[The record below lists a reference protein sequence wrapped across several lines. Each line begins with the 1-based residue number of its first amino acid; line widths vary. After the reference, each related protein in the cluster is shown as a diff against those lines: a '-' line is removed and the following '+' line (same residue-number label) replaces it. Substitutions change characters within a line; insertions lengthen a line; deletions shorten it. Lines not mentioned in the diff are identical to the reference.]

1 MTSQPKYFDAQPC
14 EATSP
19 ISYQPLA
26 SFSQTKPLCL
36 LIIRNKTYNTHATR
50 FPRHKNPAR
59 TPELVNK
66 NKENLWKTKLLI
78 LLNISWWTFY
88 DPKLQ
93 LTTIFQ
99 LAFGPCFQPCQR
111 SWKVPRKPDKTHPSH
126 TKHFSLW
133 ADTKRVRNPGSST
146 TLQHSTTNLVLY
158 FCYVWPAYLITH
170 TNKLLNLSSAPIA
183 VSLKAET
190 LPSFFD
196 PSLIECSIHNMS
208 CQKPNTKPLSR
219 RSTWKCD
226 NSPPCLTFHGPC
238 LSLILETYH
247 LIWNWSMKPHPNI
260 LIWTNWKRETKTY
273 RPTILKKWVRRLKP
287 NIRNFICLMTW
298 CSRRGVR
305 WVYEDRIR
313 ASRGKNRIHEWTAKD
328 DPPLGKP
335 TMGPLFTST
344 LCHSFNGYKY
354 LNRLYFARLWST

>member
-36 LIIRNKTYNTHATR
+36 LIIRNKTYNTHATQ

-66 NKENLWKTKLLI
+66 NKRKSLKN
-78 LLNISWWTFY
+78 
-88 DPKLQ
+88 
-93 LTTIFQ
+93 
-99 LAFGPCFQPCQR
+99 
-111 SWKVPRKPDKTHPSH
+111 KVVNFI
-126 TKHFSLW
+126 KHFLVNLLRPEAAINHNFSVSIRALFPTMPKVLKSSQKARQNKPLAHKTFFTLSRHKKGPQPW
-133 ADTKRVRNPGSST
+133 KQYYTATK
-146 TLQHSTTNLVLY
+146 LVLY